1 MTEPI
6 ISICIPTFN
15 RAAFLEKTIKS
26 LVSQKIFIDTNYV
39 EIIIS
44 DNFSSDNTEITV
56 MKYKKMFPE
65 KICYYKNNSNIFDKN
80 IEKVL
85 SLGSGKFLKL
95 NNDTLVHENHNSLE
109 QMIETILLTEKSKPI
124 IFFSSNNLGINRSIE
139 INGLDNFL
147 NLASYPLVTWIG
159 AFGIWKEYFKK
170 IKEIS
175 RYSQLQLV
183 QTDLFFRLI
192 NITKSI
198 FIDDKFY
205 YKTNEPKKKGGY
217 HFVNVFVTNYSFLLN
232 EQLEINQISKNTY
245 KNEMRKTLIYQV
257 APYMINMYN
266 YPERFIFEKDNSLKI
281 INKYYINRPLLLI
294 YFYYILL
301 KSQTILL
308 ISKFLK
314 NRYSKK

>member
-15 RAAFLEKTIKS
+15 RAVFLEKTLKS
-26 LVSQKIFIDTNYV
+26 LVNQKIFIETNHV
-39 EIIIS
+39 EIVIS
-44 DNFSSDNTEITV
+44 DNNSSDNTEIIV
-56 MKYKKMFPE
+56 MKYKKMFPK
-65 KICYYKNNSNIFDKN
+65 KIFYNKNFTNIFDKN

-109 QMIETILLTEKSKPI
+109 QMVKTILLTEKTKPI
-124 IFFSSNNLGINRSIE
+124 IFFSSNNLGINNSFE

-159 AFGIWKEYFKK
+159 AFGVWKEYFKK

-192 NITKSI
+192 NLTKSI
-198 FIDDKFY
+198 YIDDKFY
-205 YKTNEPKKKGGY
+205 YKTNEPAKKGGY
-217 HFVNVFVTNYSFLLN
+217 HFVNVFVTNYSFLLKMK
-232 EQLEINQISKNTY
+232 LELNQISKNTF

-257 APYMINMYN
+257 APYIINMYN
-266 YPERFIFEKDNSLKI
+266 YPEKFVFEKEKSLRI
-281 INKYYINRPLLLI
+281 INSYYINRPFLLI
-294 YFYYILL
+294 YFYFILL
-301 KSQTILL
+301 KSQTIFLV
-308 ISKFLK
+308 SRFLK
-314 NRYSKK
+314 NKYSKK